1 MLGQQGS
8 GQRLSPLDSGGPWT
22 APSSF
27 GRPLLQAKRSWH
39 VPGCAGGSRGIR
51 TGARHERRLV
61 QEQMHAV
68 EGAVSGTRT
77 GLYGPPWQF
86 QVLTSGHRFR
96 GATSFAI
103 LARSY
108 FVNQHSGT
116 VAAHFQWRRPCS

>member
-1 MLGQQGS
+1 MLGRQGS

-68 EGAVSGTRT
+68 EGIRD
-77 GLYGPPWQF
+77 
-86 QVLTSGHRFR
+86 
-96 GATSFAI
+96 ATSFEI

>member
-1 MLGQQGS
+1 MGPPLPLQAPSISAGWEGAVLGRQGS

-77 GLYGPPWQF
+77 GLYGPP
-86 QVLTSGHRFR
+86 L
-96 GATSFAI
+96 AI
-103 LARSY
+103 LGFNIWPSISWCY
-108 FVNQHSGT
+108 F
-116 VAAHFQWRRPCS
+116 F